1 MIPLKGD
8 GGCAPTA
15 DSSGREQLPSLAGAA
30 TVGCDAELCPRQ
42 IPMSQ
47 ALLSQPS
54 PVISLTPRRFAH
66 LHFPGWF
73 LHCQDRRDE
82 LPPQHDHC
90 DHSFMEDPGNCLSPA
105 NAITTQ
111 IKLQSKGAQ
120 RQSPRRSL
128 GAQGIAVKQC
138 IPCLL
143 LSDG

>member
-1 MIPLKGD
+1 MRE
-8 GGCAPTA
+8 
-15 DSSGREQLPSLAGAA
+15 SSGREQLPSLAGAA
-30 TVGCDAELCPRQ
+30 TLGCDAELCPRQ

-105 NAITTQ
+105 NSNYNTNKTAI
-111 IKLQSKGAQ
+111 K
-120 RQSPRRSL
+120 RS
-128 GAQGIAVKQC
+128 AVPKPQEKPGC
-138 IPCLL
+138 SGNCCKAVHS
-143 LSDG
+143 LSAAE